1 MTTTTTQ
8 QQQQQNRVGNNNN
21 VVDEDSLPPST
32 KRLCVF
38 HFFIDF
44 FLSFD
49 SPVCLSPFLKIE
61 IKIHARARENRK
73 CELDLEDTSD
83 NVINYK
89 KLVKE
94 QTGISV
100 KEQKKHKEEKRGGDG
115 GAAAAAGEKERDGG
129 PAGAARADRM
139 LETNG
144 GGGHMAA
151 VIRRIEAL
159 YQGGVQAG
167 DDSDSSSSEESSEE
181 EESEEEEES
190 DDGEEDGE
198 KGEGEEDG
206 SEDDDDDDDDDDSSG
221 SEMEDDH
228 PMRTPGGTLV
238 APSSKE
244 KKANR
249 DKGAGGGEENA
260 NNDEAAKSA
269 PGSDEKQEKKKKTK
283 KKDKSN
289 KRRRRGDIDWYD
301 VDDDWIDD
309 EELDEYFD
317 RDGRKTKHSGFFV
330 NKGEIQNVN
339 ADGTTPVK
347 GEVELT
353 YKQKEQLRLE
363 AEARGERVCGRGF
376 TISWTEAMLNA
387 LKEAVEEF
395 GHAWAHIVN
404 LASTTEKYAPL
415 IGLSKDQMTRKWM
428 NMREEMI
435 AKGIEPPAA
444 FVSSVGTKVSNP
456 TIGRRPQPI
465 GEWKPEDENDPELVE
480 IVISIAK
487 LAQIFSGKINDDAN
501 EFGLG
506 NATRTDKQ
514 EKLNSKIE
522 EFCMRAPK
530 ELFSPFLSRAMVMYL
545 LTQIEFVWTEKTLR
559 DKMNKYFRTAN
570 PGYEPVKPTDEEGGG
585 AENATTAGFSS
596 PNTRSVRP
604 TPSNSARPTPMKAAS
619 RSPAVA
625 VHFDETSNDW
635 MTDTW
640 KKNFEEF
647 KKRCEICH
655 ANIQKSKKPNEWVF
669 DTDSTEAFLKLV
681 KTQFQNPGN
690 GPGKGKFSSIVY
702 AAAVKAIPE
711 MYNMHVANMRNKY
724 SNEKQKVA
732 RMVI

>member
-1 MTTTTTQ
+1 MKSKYT
-8 QQQQQNRVGNNNN
+8 
-21 VVDEDSLPPST
+21 
-32 KRLCVF
+32 
-38 HFFIDF
+38 H
-44 FLSFD
+44 
-49 SPVCLSPFLKIE
+49 
-61 IKIHARARENRK
+61 ARENRK

-198 KGEGEEDG
+198 KGDGEEDG
-206 SEDDDDDDDDDDSSG
+206 SEDDD
-221 SEMEDDH
+221 
-228 PMRTPGGTLV
+228 
-238 APSSKE
+238 
-244 KKANR
+244 
-249 DKGAGGGEENA
+249 
-260 NNDEAAKSA
+260 
-269 PGSDEKQEKKKKTK
+269 
-283 KKDKSN
+283 
-289 KRRRRGDIDWYD
+289 
-301 VDDDWIDD
+301 DDDWIDD

-376 TISWTEAMLNA
+376 TINWTEAMLNA

-435 AKGIEPPAA
+435 ANGIEPPAA

-487 LAQIFSGKINDDAN
+487 LAQIFSGKINDDTN

-585 AENATTAGFSS
+585 AENATAGFSS

-681 KTQFQNPGN
+681 KTQFENPGN

-724 SNEKQKVA
+724 SNEKQKLA

>member
-1 MTTTTTQ
+1 LGKNHFPFKQLKLT
-8 QQQQQNRVGNNNN
+8 
-21 VVDEDSLPPST
+21 DFFEISLN
-32 KRLCVF
+32 
-38 HFFIDF
+38 FFI
-44 FLSFD
+44 
-49 SPVCLSPFLKIE
+49 K
-61 IKIHARARENRK
+61 KQQNRK
-73 CELDLEDTSD
+73 CELDMEDSSD

-100 KEQKKHKEEKRGGDG
+100 KERMKTKEKQEKEQQAEKEGGGGDVQLS
-115 GAAAAAGEKERDGG
+115 KTNNDK
-129 PAGAARADRM
+129 M

-159 YQGGVQAG
+159 YQGGVQGG
-167 DDSDSSSSEESSEE
+167 DESDSSSEESSDE
-181 EESEEEEES
+181 EESEEEEMSE
-190 DDGEEDGE
+190 DGEEEEDGE

-206 SEDDDDDDDDDDSSG
+206 SEEEDDDEDDDSSG

-228 PMRTPGGTLV
+228 PTRTPGGTLV
-238 APSSKE
+238 APPSKE
-244 KKANR
+244 KRAKR
-249 DKGAGGGEENA
+249 EKGSTGGDEENA
-260 NNDEAAKSA
+260 NNDDKSA
-269 PGSDEKQEKKKKTK
+269 PGSDEKQPQNDQEKKKKRK
-283 KKDKSN
+283 KKEKSN

-339 ADGTTPVK
+339 ADGTTPLK

-363 AEARGERVCGRGF
+363 AEARGEIRCGRGW
-376 TISWTEAMLNA
+376 TINWTEPMLTA
-387 LKEAVEEF
+387 LKEGVEEF
-395 GHAWAHIVN
+395 GHAWAHIVSI
-404 LASTTEKYAPL
+404 ASTNEKYAPL
-415 IGLSKDQMTRKWM
+415 VGLSKDQMTRKWM

-435 AKGIEPPAA
+435 ANGIEPPAA
-444 FVSSVGTKVSNP
+444 FVSAMGTKVSNP
-456 TIGRRPQPI
+456 LIGRRPQPI

-480 IVISIAK
+480 IVKALAK

-506 NATRTDKQ
+506 QHALRADKQ
-514 EKLNSKIE
+514 EKLNSKLE

-530 ELFSPFLSRAMVMYL
+530 ELFNPFLSRAMVMYL
-545 LTQIEFVWTEKTLR
+545 LTEMEFVWTEKTLR
-559 DKMNKYFRTAN
+559 DKMNKFFKTAN
-570 PGYEPVKPTDEEGGG
+570 PDWESAKLVAEGGEG
-585 AENATTAGFSS
+585 GEGGENGIDNAAGFSS

-604 TPSNSARPTPMKAAS
+604 TPTKSARPTPLKAAS
-619 RSPAVA
+619 KSPAVA
-625 VHFDETSNDW
+625 ATFDEKNDDW

-640 KKNFEEF
+640 KSNFEDF

-655 ANIQKSKKPNEWVF
+655 AKIQKSKKPNEWVF
-669 DTDSTEAFLKLV
+669 DPESTEAFLRLV
-681 KTQFQNPGN
+681 KTQFEHPGT
-690 GPGKGKFSSIVY
+690 GPGKGKFSSVVY

-711 MYNMHVANMRNKY
+711 MYNLHVANMRNKY
-724 SNEKQKVA
+724 SNERQKLA
-732 RMVI
+732 RMYV